1 MNINKKTDENNNK
14 NKLLLSLMKTDKL
27 NVFQCPFCDK
37 KYTTARATYRHIDN
51 VHTNPKGNQCLLCL
65 KYIKNFYYHK
75 KHCHKT
81 KIIYD
86 NKQLEKLN
94 NSNNLWKEKW
104 DK

>member
-1 MNINKKTDENNNK
+1 
-14 NKLLLSLMKTDKL
+14 MKTDKL

-94 NSNNLWKEKW
+94 NSNNL
-104 DK
+104 